1 MIRFGW
7 WLGNETVTRETWGV
21 CPENLN
27 SQKLPQKILPKSS
40 TSKNCPKD
48 PPQKIYLPKTADS
61 DVSPIQMV
69 RCWSLASWAPTCCR
83 PSMDSY
89 LSCQG
94 AISPLNDIFA
104 SIIIININAIVV
116 IIITMMFNSDG
127 KIMYISE
134 TASVHLGLS
143 QVLIRNINCDNVKFF
158 QPSKIQSLSKSWVSR
173 TPLWWYHNPITFKVE
188 LTGNMIYE
196 YISTANNSLF
206 SNNFN
211 ILIFLIKGWADG
223 QLNLWVHSSSWSR
236 GDWPPPYCS
245 ASPLFA
251 RYFQLLPTCQF
262 LSTKMQQIL
271 TYFQLEIF
279 PNTLLAVKTNYLKE
293 NKCTD
298 IELER
303 FFVLRMKCVL
313 AKRNAGLTNGG
324 YKVNL
329 FQSPENNWNALV
341 MVKSARLLLKYHFH
355 PPSSNHKDTA
365 SYQQLFF

>member
-27 SQKLPQKILPKSS
+27 SQKLPQTILPKSS

-48 PPQKIYLPKTADS
+48 SPPKIYLPKTADS

-173 TPLWWYHNPITFKVE
+173 TPLWWYHNPFTFKVE
-188 LTGNMIYE
+188 LTWIMIYE
-196 YISTANNSLF
+196 YISTANNHYF
-206 SNNFN
+206 Q
-211 ILIFLIKGWADG
+211 IIKTLIFWYFDWRLSWRATQSMSTFILLIT
-223 QLNLWVHSSSWSR
+223 R
-236 GDWPPPYCS
+236 RS
-245 ASPLFA
+245 AIS
-251 RYFQLLPTCQF
+251 LLSN
-262 LSTKMQQIL
+262 LSTIRKVFSTSPNLPIPKYQDA
-271 TYFQLEIF
+271 TNPNIF
-279 PNTLLAVKTNYLKE
+279 PAGNISKYLACSKNQLSEREQMHRYRVGTLLRSPDEMCSRQKERWTHKWRIQGKSFPKSRKQLKRP
-293 NKCTD
+293 CD
-298 IELER
+298 
-303 FFVLRMKCVL
+303 
-313 AKRNAGLTNGG
+313 G
-324 YKVNL
+324 
-329 FQSPENNWNALV
+329 
-341 MVKSARLLLKYHFH
+341 
-355 PPSSNHKDTA
+355 
-365 SYQQLFF
+365 